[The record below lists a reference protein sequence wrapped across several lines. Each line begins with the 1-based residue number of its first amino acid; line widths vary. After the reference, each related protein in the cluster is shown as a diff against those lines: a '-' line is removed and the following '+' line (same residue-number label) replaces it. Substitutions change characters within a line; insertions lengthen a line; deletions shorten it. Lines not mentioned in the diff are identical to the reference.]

1 MWDLLR
7 SIDYNLRSQIDFSVS
22 FVNTIHFGL
31 NSLWYFASKVWN
43 MVPPELKNLN
53 DVEFFKSEVSKWEPI
68 KRECTLCLPYM
79 HTIGYVSISNN

>member
-1 MWDLLR
+1 
-7 SIDYNLRSQIDFSVS
+7 
-22 FVNTIHFGL
+22 
-31 NSLWYFASKVWN
+31 

-53 DVEFFKSEVSKWEPI
+53 DVEIFKSEVRKWEPI